1 MPKNTGLGKG
11 LDALFGN
18 SLAEEEKKQD
28 NEVVEKLKII
38 EVRRS

>member
-18 SLAEEEKKQD
+18 KSLISEEKEEKKEIE
-28 NEVVEKLKII
+28 EV
-38 EVRRS
+38 EVK